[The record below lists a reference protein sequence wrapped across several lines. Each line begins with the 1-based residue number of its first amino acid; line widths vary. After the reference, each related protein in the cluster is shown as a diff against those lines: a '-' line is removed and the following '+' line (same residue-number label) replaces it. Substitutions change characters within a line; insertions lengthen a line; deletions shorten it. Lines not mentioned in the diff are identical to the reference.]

1 MNWMPEIAPSPGP
14 EFPAHAT
21 RARRGAA
28 RRMTALLVTMLMAG
42 WALSASAS
50 TVLKLDLESLVANS
64 AQILE
69 GEVTRVEARVEDGKV
84 FTYTTIQV
92 KDGLKGAAD
101 GESVTIKQIG
111 GRTETL
117 ATRVAGVPGFQA
129 GERVVVF
136 LEKLDANTL
145 PVVTGMSQGKF
156 HVALGPDNTTP
167 YAVPFLGDIGLI
179 EPATPR
185 FERLAPQPGAPQQN
199 APQRKT
205 SQPLTRAEAANDAS
219 SADAPA
225 SDTAAKP
232 PALPKAR
239 IDQPN
244 FRAAQPAEI
253 YRRVVPLNDFKDQIR
268 QVIRDQSPQ

>member
-1 MNWMPEIAPSPGP
+1 MSWLPEISPSPAPQPLAPPTPG
-14 EFPAHAT
+14 
-21 RARRGAA
+21 RAA
-28 RRMTALLVTMLMAG
+28 RRVSTLLAALLVAG

-64 AQILE
+64 SQILE
-69 GEVTRVEARVEDGKV
+69 GEVTQVEAKVEDGKV

-92 KDGLKGAAD
+92 KDGIKGASD
-101 GESVTIKQIG
+101 GDTVTIKQIG

-156 HVALGPDNTTP
+156 HIALGPDNTTP

-185 FERLAPQPGAPQQN
+185 FERLKPQSESTE
-199 APQRKT
+199 RKT
-205 SQPLTRAEAANDAS
+205 AQPLTQ
-219 SADAPA
+219 ADAPNEDA
-225 SDTAAKP
+225 TAQKVQ
-232 PALPKAR
+232 LKKAT

-244 FRAAQPAEI
+244 FRAAQPAEL
-253 YRRVVPLNDFKDQIR
+253 YRRVMPLNEFKDQIR
-268 QVIRDQSPQ
+268 QVVRDQSPQ